1 MILRAPFGSMERFVA
16 VLLEHTAGN
25 LPLWLIPTQCVVL
38 PVSEKYNDYAHKVAA
53 QLEEM
58 DVRAEVDDRNEKV
71 GRKIRD
77 NEMKK
82 IPYMIVVGEK
92 EQADGTVAVRKRG
105 EGDLG
110 VMPVAD
116 FAKIINDEVSAFTK
130 Q

>member
-1 MILRAPFGSMERFVA
+1 MERFVA

-77 NEMKK
+77 KEMKT
-82 IPYMIVVGEK
+82 GRD
-92 EQADGTVAVRKRG
+92 AGGRVR
-105 EGDLG
+105 
-110 VMPVAD
+110 
-116 FAKIINDEVSAFTK
+116 
-130 Q
+130 